1 MIICTSLLKPPPT
14 WACPGENGENH
25 LIFTSLCFPG
35 GQLGEHSLSLL
46 HSLIFRWL
54 KGVQGR
60 EWADG
65 FELSENQAIKLL
77 VTGAACVLPLVKA
90 NIETCLPS
98 CQILLFKPKSILTF
112 WKLAEL
118 YEQEYSSRTC
128 TWFTGDLSCIPVWAT
143 LCPWEGHSLSTFT
156 NPIWGT

>member
-25 LIFTSLCFPG
+25 LIFTSLWFPG
-35 GQLGEHSLSLL
+35 GLGEHSLSLL
-46 HSLIFRWL
+46 HSLIFRHL